1 MKPIPY
7 LLLITLAIPV
17 QIHLLSL
24 LPFSCPL
31 DLILVI
37 TFYAGYFHGKSR
49 GMFIGAYLGL
59 LTDVLSGEL
68 LGTQMF
74 LKTLIGYLA
83 AVFGFS
89 IFSKN
94 LGVHFL
100 LLAIISLLNGFC
112 NLFLL
117 HLFREGPTLQEA
129 LIPLIL
135 PAAFWNAVIGSLYV
149 FLSRRRAGNRQIFAE
164 EGHSE

>member
-24 LPFSCPL
+24 LPFPCPL
-31 DLILVI
+31 DLMLII
-37 TFYAGYFHGKSR
+37 SFYAGYFHGKSR
-49 GMFIGAYLGL
+49 GMFTGAYLGL
-59 LTDVLSGEL
+59 LTDILSGEL

-74 LKTLIGYLA
+74 LKTLMGYLG
-83 AVFGFS
+83 AVFGFG

-94 LGVHFL
+94 IGVHFL
-100 LLAIISLLNGFC
+100 LLSILSLMNGFG

-117 HLFREGPTLQEA
+117 HLFGKGPALQEA

-135 PAAFWNAVIGSLYV
+135 PAAFWNAIIGSIYIYLSQRRSRNREV
-149 FLSRRRAGNRQIFAE
+149 FAK
-164 EGHSE
+164 EGHPE

>member
-1 MKPIPY
+1 MRPIPY

-31 DLILVI
+31 DLILI
-37 TFYAGYFHGKSR
+37 MTFYAGYFHGKGR
-49 GMFIGAYLGL
+49 GMFTGAYLGL
-59 LTDVLSGEL
+59 LTDILSGEL

-83 AVFGFS
+83 AVFGFG
-89 IFSKN
+89 IFSRN
-94 LGVHFL
+94 LGIHFL
-100 LLAIISLLNGFC
+100 LLAVISLMNGFG

-117 HLFREGPTLQEA
+117 HLFRKGPTLQEA
-129 LIPLIL
+129 LVPLIL
-135 PAAFWNAVIGSLYV
+135 PAAFWNAVVGSPYLY
-149 FLSRRRAGNRQIFAE
+149 LRRRWARNRGGFTE
-164 EGHSE
+164 EGNPN